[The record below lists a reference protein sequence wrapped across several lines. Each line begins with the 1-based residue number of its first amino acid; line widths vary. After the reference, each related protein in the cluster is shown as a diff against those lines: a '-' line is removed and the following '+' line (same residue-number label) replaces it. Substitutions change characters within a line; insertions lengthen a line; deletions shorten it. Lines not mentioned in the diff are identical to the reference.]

1 MSMGKAVSEK
11 YSMILVSSMEKV
23 FTDKEPLYFPER
35 CAFQGLFGENVSF
48 QVAISANTRRKE
60 KVRLKVCSDLEPYIK
75 VRRWL

>member
-35 CAFQGLFGENVSF
+35 CAFQGLFGENVS
-48 QVAISANTRRKE
+48 
-60 KVRLKVCSDLEPYIK
+60 
-75 VRRWL
+75 